1 MIIPNFEDFN
11 SSNCTERSIKLH
23 YPEFY
28 KYIIEHYDC
37 ELWSEKLYWY
47 YKGLKEYPKC
57 PICGKLTK
65 FQNLKQGYREFC
77 SNKCL
82 GKSSD
87 IKVRRKQSIQERY
100 GVDNVM
106 QIKEVKEKHKQTCMD
121 KYGVDNVFKSDIVK
135 EKIRQTNRD
144 NLGVD
149 YPMQSKFVR
158 NKSIQTCL
166 DKYDT
171 KYSSQNEYVKEKS
184 KQTFKDKFGG
194 IGFQSKMLLD
204 QCKSTLI
211 EKYGAVEYYNQDWYR
226 EKLSKSLKERSL
238 NIHEKLLGYTEDNLW
253 IMKCPHPECKICS
266 EKTYIT
272 YSQREYDRLKAGI
285 ETCTKLAPINSNL
298 SFIEDFVK
306 NILNEYNIIYE
317 NNKIGLIEGRLEID
331 VYIPSKNIA
340 IECNGVYWH
349 SDKYK
354 DQKYHYNKF
363 IKCQEKG
370 IQLISIW
377 EDQVLSNPEKIR
389 SIILSKL
396 GIYEK
401 RIYARNCIIKEVPS
415 KECNEFL
422 EKYHLQGK
430 TNSSIRLG
438 LYYNNEL
445 ISIMTFGRGRK
456 CLNSKIEYELYRYCC
471 KEGFQVVGG
480 ASKLFKHFVKE
491 YKPETI
497 ESFSSNDISDGN
509 LYQQLGFEKVS
520 DSVGYWYIDKEMN
533 RYHRYKFTKYSLVNE
548 GYDKDKTEQEIMN
561 EIGFY
566 RIYDSG
572 QTKWRY
578 ENTKF

>member
-37 ELWSEKLYWY
+37 ELWPEKLYWY
-47 YKGLKEYPKC
+47 YKGLKEHPKC
-57 PICGKLTK
+57 PICGKLTR

-82 GKSSD
+82 GKSGD
-87 IKVRRKQSIQERY
+87 VKVRRKQSIRERY
-100 GVDNVM
+100 GTDNVM
-106 QIKEVKEKHKQTCMD
+106 QIKEVKEKHKQTCIE
-121 KYGVDNVFKSDIVK
+121 KYGVDNVFKSDIIK

-158 NKSIQTCL
+158 NKSIETCL
-166 DKYDT
+166 NKYGV
-171 KYSSQNEYVKEKS
+171 EYTGQILDAIEKS
-184 KQTFKDKFGG
+184 KLTFKQNF
-194 IGFQSKMLLD
+194 I
-204 QCKSTLI
+204 
-211 EKYGAVEYYNQDWYR
+211 NQHPNFIDYD
-226 EKLSKSLKERSL
+226 
-238 NIHEKLLGYTEDNLW
+238 EDN
-253 IMKCPHPECKICS
+253 IIHKCVNCKCDNCTDKIF
-266 EKTYIT
+266 EIPKYVYYLRTKLQT
-272 YSQREYDRLKAGI
+272 EL
-285 ETCTKLAPINSNL
+285 CTKLNPVVGYSEFSNSKT
-298 SFIEDFVK
+298 FIELFV
-306 NILNEYNIIYE
+306 IELLDTYNIKYHTNNRKQIYP
-317 NNKIGLIEGRLEID
+317 LELD

-363 IKCQEKG
+363 IKCQEQG

-377 EDQVLSNPEKIR
+377 EDQVINNPEKVK

-415 KECNEFL
+415 KECNSFL

-430 TNSSIRLG
+430 TNGSIRLG
-438 LYYNNEL
+438 LYYNDEL
-445 ISIMTFGRGRK
+445 ISIMMFGKGRK
-456 CLNSKIEYELYRYCC
+456 CMNSKIGYELYRYCC
-471 KEGFQVVGG
+471 KEGIQVVGG
-480 ASKLFKHFVKE
+480 ASKLFKYFLKE
-491 YKPETI
+491 YKPESI
-497 ESFSSNDISDGN
+497 ESFSSNDISNGN

-520 DSVGYWYIDKEMN
+520 DSVGYWYVDKEMN

-548 GYDKDKTEQEIMN
+548 GYDSSKTEFEIMK
-561 EIGFY
+561 ERGFY